1 MPKVTQIFFS
11 IFLKLVFLYVFL
23 CLWYTFCPISVFIFV
38 EITKDFTQFSLISEA
53 SRCSWTIG
61 HLPNSTQNL
70 KTLPIG
76 PWSWLMPKKGTCRQG
91 TLDDFIFTSKYDL
104 RSSIFSFDWKCNL
117 TSILIY
123 YSNLHVFLGHC
134 LWNELISS
142 AWWWGISI

>member
-104 RSSIFSFDWKCNL
+104 RSSIFSFDWKLQFDINPD
-117 TSILIY
+117 ILFKPTC
-123 YSNLHVFLGHC
+123 VFGSLSLERAHQQR
-134 LWNELISS
+134 LMVRD
-142 AWWWGISI
+142 